1 MKIML
6 EDGQRFAVEFPD
18 AFIEK
23 HTAILGTTG
32 AGKTSVAK
40 VAIAE
45 PIMREKGRLHVIDP
59 KMDWWG
65 LRLNRKGKPF
75 GSKVLILGGERGDYP
90 LRALDAP
97 ALAEAFATSS
107 DSVVFDTSEMTVEDR
122 SQFFIKYAETIM
134 RKNRGPLNVIIDE
147 AHLFMPQ
154 AGAKV
159 GGLAPRML
167 HAGNNLM
174 SLGRS
179 KGLRITL
186 ITQRPQK
193 LHKDSLTL
201 VQSLIA
207 LRMMHPLDIN
217 SIKVWMAE
225 QADPAKGEE
234 IVKTITSLKPGEGW
248 AWSPTDGF
256 MERIQFPLPLTFD
269 SSKAP
274 EAGDADVPTLEPIN
288 MEALTGKLAK
298 LAEEKAANDPAK
310 LKARIKELE
319 KAKQPVSSDEVAL
332 KEQFNSGFHEGS
344 VRGYH
349 EGKKAGF
356 DEGFE
361 AGYRL
366 GGEATLGA
374 IQDQVQELTESL
386 SNMAS
391 PLAHEIRK
399 AQEKHLQQIGGLT
412 YDPPKE
418 SLRGSPL
425 RAGDGKINRP
435 NPPARIP
442 PETARKPVSKPTL
455 TVSGVGPSEEKIISA
470 LLYFSSIGQDNPT
483 KAQVGAVAGYN
494 HSGGRFNNIL
504 GKLRSAGVIDYPV
517 PGRIQLVNSDAFDHL
532 IKGTSEHHASV
543 MSILSPSEQKVL
555 HGALGLPSITR
566 EELARASEY
575 EAGGGRFNNI
585 VGRLCTLGLLE
596 KIGQGRVMIAQWA
609 AEVLQ

>member
-6 EDGQRFAVEFPD
+6 EDGQRFAVDFPE

-40 VAIAE
+40 VSIAE
-45 PIMREKGRLHVIDP
+45 PILREKGRIHIIDP

-90 LRALDAP
+90 LRTADAA

-122 SQFFIKYAETIM
+122 SQFFIKYSETIM
-134 RKNRGPLNVIIDE
+134 RKNRGPLNIIIDE

-225 QADPAKGEE
+225 QADPVKGEE
-234 IVKTITSLKPGEGW
+234 IVKTITTLKPGEGW
-248 AWSPTDGF
+248 AWSPTDAY
-256 MERIQFPLPLTFD
+256 MERMQFPLPLTFD

-274 EAGDADVPTLEPIN
+274 EKGDADVPTLEPID
-288 MEALTGKLAK
+288 MEALTGKLVK

-310 LKARIKELE
+310 LRARIKELE
-319 KAKQPVSSDEVAL
+319 KAKPATVTETVEIPTSDPMAMA
-332 KEQFNSGFHEGS
+332 
-344 VRGYH
+344 
-349 EGKKAGF
+349 KAYG
-356 DEGFE
+356 EGFNE
-361 AGYRL
+361 GFAAGYRM
-366 GGEATLGA
+366 GGEDILGS
-374 IQDQVQELTESL
+374 IQDDVQELVTSL
-386 SNMAS
+386 SDMPS
-391 PLAHEIRK
+391 PLTHEIAK
-399 AQEKHLQQIGGLT
+399 ARTKHLTAIGGLK
-412 YDPPKE
+412 YDPPEKF
-418 SLRGSPL
+418 LRGSP
-425 RAGDGKINRP
+425 RGVDGKVNRP
-435 NPPARIP
+435 QPPARKP
-442 PETARKPVSKPTL
+442 HETAQRSVSKPPS
-455 TVSGVGPSEEKIISA
+455 TVSGGGTSSSEEKIVGA

-483 KAQVGAVAGYN
+483 KQQVAAVAGYN
-494 HSGGRFNNIL
+494 HGGGRFSNLI
-504 GKLRSAGVIDYPV
+504 GSMRSRGMIDYPV
-517 PGRIQLVNSDAFDHL
+517 PGRIQLMNSDAFDHL
-532 IKGTSEHHASV
+532 ILGHDQAQRGILAV
-543 MSILSPSEQKVL
+543 LSPSEEKVL
-555 HGALGLPSITR
+555 HGALGVGAITR

-575 EAGGGRFNNI
+575 EPGGGRFSNI
-585 VGRLCTLGLLE
+585 VGRLCTLGILE
-596 KIGQGRVMIAQWA
+596 KLGPGTVKVADWA
-609 AEVLQ
+609 AEILS